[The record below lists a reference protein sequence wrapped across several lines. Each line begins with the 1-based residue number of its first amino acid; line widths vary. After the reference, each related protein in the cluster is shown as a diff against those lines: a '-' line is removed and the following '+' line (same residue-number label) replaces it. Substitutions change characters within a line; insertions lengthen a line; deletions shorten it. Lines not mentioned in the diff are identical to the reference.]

1 MVNLLKEWFFL
12 TNKEKYYDELMDYA
26 LAGVDIAIDKNT
38 NEIVACKRSKCVDC
52 KFGQYLDITCCDC
65 KLKWLNEE
73 YIEPETDWSK
83 VEVDTPILVKN
94 KEDESWKVRYFAKYK
109 NRKVWC
115 WDYGKTSYSVH
126 DLRCNPLI
134 DWKYAK
140 LLTPAELEQYRR
152 KV

>member
-12 TNKEKYYDELMDYA
+12 TNKEKYYDKIMDYIM
-26 LAGVDIAIDKNT
+26 AGADIAVDKNT
-38 NEIVACKRSKCVDC
+38 GKLMSCFTMACSRC
-52 KFGQYLDITCCDC
+52 KFNKKGISCPEE

-115 WDYGKTSYSVH
+115 WDDGKTSYSVY
-126 DLRCNPLI
+126 DLRYNPLI

-152 KV
+152 KI